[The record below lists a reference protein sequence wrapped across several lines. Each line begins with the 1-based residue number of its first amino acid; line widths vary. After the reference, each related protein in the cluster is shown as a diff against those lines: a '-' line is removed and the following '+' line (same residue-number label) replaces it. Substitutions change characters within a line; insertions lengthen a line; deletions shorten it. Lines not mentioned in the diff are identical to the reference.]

1 MERLSG
7 PLRFRAKVIY
17 QLPIVGGK
25 GGEFHPSLAVLL
37 VFLDKDSAAS
47 EGYADAFVV
56 EDADHLCQ
64 AGAFFPDDDVPLADP
79 VVDSEV
85 PGVVEASEVP
95 DVSVEPSDVDVSEVS
110 EVSEDD
116 VPADSE
122 VSVASGLS
130 GS

>member
-1 MERLSG
+1 MLPAHQPETWMELPPGCRIALI
-7 PLRFRAKVIY
+7 RF
-17 QLPIVGGK
+17 
-25 GGEFHPSLAVLL
+25 SLVVSL
-37 VFLDKDSAAS
+37 VVS
-47 EGYADAFVV
+47 FVV
-56 EDADHLCQ
+56 SLVVSFVES
-64 AGAFFPDDDVPLADP
+64 VADP